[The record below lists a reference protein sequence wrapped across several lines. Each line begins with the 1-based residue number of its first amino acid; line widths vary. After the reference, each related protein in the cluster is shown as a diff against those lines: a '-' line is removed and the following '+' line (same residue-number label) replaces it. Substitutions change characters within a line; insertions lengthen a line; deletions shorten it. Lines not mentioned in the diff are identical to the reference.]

1 MMLAGGVIISGMAD
15 MYEMSFRTLAEH
27 TGAALW
33 AMAVF
38 ACGFVLAFPVV
49 QLRVRS
55 LLVFPQW
62 LLRVARK
69 YLRPELSS
77 ILLFAFI
84 FCFNTVAI
92 FCYMV
97 SGGLVFLPIVFG
109 MLTGLNAGVV
119 LLEDAREAAADPQPT
134 AAAPARAWVGFCSL
148 FVVVA
153 ELSSFWFAIGMGIRM
168 GHLMRASFNWTTFE
182 QALVPRALAYVLVI
196 VPVLALSAAAETAAI
211 KAMLRTEKGGAPG
224 EGL

>member
-1 MMLAGGVIISGMAD
+1 MPL
-15 MYEMSFRTLAEH
+15 RTLGEH
-27 TGAALW
+27 AGTTLW
-33 AMAVF
+33 AMVVF
-38 ACGFVLAFPVV
+38 ACGFALAFPVV
-49 QLRVRS
+49 HFRARS
-55 LLVFPQW
+55 LLIFPQW

-69 YLRPELSS
+69 YLRPELSPF
-77 ILLFAFI
+77 LLFAFI

-92 FCYMV
+92 FCYMA

-109 MLTGLNAGVV
+109 LLTGLNVGVV
-119 LLEDAREAAADPQPT
+119 LLEDAREAAAAPP
-134 AAAPARAWVGFCSL
+134 ASAVPARAWVGFCSL

-168 GHLMRASFNWTTFE
+168 GHLMRENFTWTTFE

-211 KAMLRTEKGGAPG
+211 KAMLRSEGADAPDDG
-224 EGL
+224 P